1 MLVSGTPTPERTLT
15 RWQHRLREW
24 LVPGAWP
31 HHGLS
36 PVNKGLCALIVV
48 SSMMAILETEDTI
61 TREAPRLFAAS
72 EAVFSLVFGIEYVAR
87 LWAVGIDPRYGGV
100 LGRLR
105 YMLTPLAL
113 IDLAAIMPIYLGLT
127 ATDPLLLR
135 VCRLLRIL
143 RLAKLGR
150 YSTALQHLV
159 EAVRS
164 RRHELGL
171 SVLMTAMVLIV
182 SSTLV
187 YFFEAE
193 AQPQQFGSIPRTLWW
208 SIVTLTT
215 VGYGDVYPITVPG
228 RILAGLTA
236 ISGVALIAV
245 PTGIL
250 AAAFSDVF
258 QKQRAIEEA
267 AARDPNF
274 QD

>member
-1 MLVSGTPTPERTLT
+1 
-15 RWQHRLREW
+15 
-24 LVPGAWP
+24 
-31 HHGLS
+31 
-36 PVNKGLCALIVV
+36 
-48 SSMMAILETEDTI
+48 
-61 TREAPRLFAAS
+61 
-72 EAVFSLVFGIEYVAR
+72 
-87 LWAVGIDPRYGGV
+87 
-100 LGRLR
+100 
-105 YMLTPLAL
+105 
-113 IDLAAIMPIYLGLT
+113 
-127 ATDPLLLR
+127 
-135 VCRLLRIL
+135 
-143 RLAKLGR
+143 
-150 YSTALQHLV
+150 
-159 EAVRS
+159 
-164 RRHELGL
+164 
-171 SVLMTAMVLIV
+171 MVLIV

-258 QKQRAIEEA
+258 QKQRALDEA
-267 AARDPNF
+267 AARDPKL

>member
-1 MLVSGTPTPERTLT
+1 MPERDVT
-15 RWQHRLREW
+15 RWQHRLGQW
-24 LVPGAWP
+24 MVPGAWP
-31 HHGLS
+31 HPGLS
-36 PVNKGLCALIVV
+36 PLNKALCLLIIISSVV
-48 SSMMAILETEDTI
+48 AILETEDSFT
-61 TREAPRLFAAS
+61 AQLPRAFVVAEL
-72 EAVFSLVFGIEYVAR
+72 VFSVIFGIEYLAR
-87 LWAVGIDPRYGGV
+87 LWVVGIDPRYGGV

-105 YMLTPLAL
+105 YMLTPMAL
-113 IDLAAIMPIYLGLT
+113 IDLAAILPIYLGLT

-135 VCRLLRIL
+135 MCRLLRIL

-159 EAVRS
+159 EAVHS
-164 RRHELGL
+164 RRHELSL
-171 SVLMTAMVLIV
+171 SVLMTATVLIV

-193 AQPQQFGSIPRTLWW
+193 GQPQQFGSIPRTLWW

-215 VGYGDVYPITVPG
+215 VGYGDVFPVTVPG
-228 RILAGLTA
+228 RVLAGLTA

-258 QKQRAIEEA
+258 QKQRAAEEA
-267 AARDPNF
+267 AARDPDF

>member
-1 MLVSGTPTPERTLT
+1 M
-15 RWQHRLREW
+15 
-24 LVPGAWP
+24 
-31 HHGLS
+31 S
-36 PVNKGLCALIVV
+36 PVNKLLCVLIVM
-48 SSMMAILETEDTI
+48 SSVMAILETEDTI
-61 TREAPRLFAAS
+61 TQQAPRLFAAT
-72 EAVFSLVFGIEYVAR
+72 EMLFSVVFGIEYLAR
-87 LWAVGIDPRYGGV
+87 LWVAGIDPRYGGV

-105 YMLTPLAL
+105 YMLTPMAL

-135 VCRLLRIL
+135 MCRLLRIL

-187 YFFEAE
+187 YFFEAAE
-193 AQPQQFGSIPRTLWW
+193 QPQQFGSIPRTLWW

>member
-1 MLVSGTPTPERTLT
+1 M
-15 RWQHRLREW
+15 
-24 LVPGAWP
+24 PGAWP

-36 PVNKGLCALIVV
+36 PVNKTLCILIVV
-48 SSMMAILETEDTI
+48 SSAIAILETEDTI
-61 TREAPRLFAAS
+61 TSQAPGLFAAT
-72 EAVFSLVFGIEYVAR
+72 ETVFGFAFGLEYLAR
-87 LWAVGIDPRYGGV
+87 LWAVGVDSRYRG
-100 LGRLR
+100 LIGRLR

-113 IDLAAIMPIYLGLT
+113 IDLAAIAPIYLGLT

-159 EAVRS
+159 EAVHT
-164 RRHELGL
+164 RRHELSL
-171 SVLMTAMVLIV
+171 SVLLTAMVLIV

-193 AQPQQFGSIPRTLWW
+193 GQPQQFGSIPRTLWW

-215 VGYGDVYPITVPG
+215 VGYGDVYPVTVPG
-228 RILAGLTA
+228 RILAGMTA

-258 QKQRAIEEA
+258 QKQRAVEEA
-267 AARDPNF
+267 AARDPNLRN
-274 QD
+274 

>member
-1 MLVSGTPTPERTLT
+1 MPERVIT
-15 RWQHRLREW
+15 RWQHSLGQRL
-24 LVPGAWP
+24 LLGAWP
-31 HHGLS
+31 HTGLS
-36 PVNKGLCALIVV
+36 PLNKALCVLIIISSVV
-48 SSMMAILETEDTI
+48 AILETEDSFT
-61 TREAPRLFAAS
+61 AQLPRGFAAA
-72 EAVFSLVFGIEYVAR
+72 ELVFSVIFGIEYLAR
-87 LWAVGIDPRYGGV
+87 LWVVGIDSRYRGV
-100 LGRLR
+100 LGRVR
-105 YMLTPLAL
+105 YMLTPMAL
-113 IDLAAIMPIYLGLT
+113 IDLAAILPIYLGLT

-135 VCRLLRIL
+135 MCRLLRIL

-164 RRHELGL
+164 RRHELSL
-171 SVLMTAMVLIV
+171 SVLMTVTVLIV

-193 AQPQQFGSIPRTLWW
+193 GQPQQFGSIPRTLWW

-215 VGYGDVYPITVPG
+215 VGYGDVFPVTVPG
-228 RILAGLTA
+228 RVLAGLTA

-258 QKQRAIEEA
+258 QKHLRTGGDA
-267 AARDPNF
+267 F
-274 QD
+274 